1 MMLHIMLMF
10 AAVGACLH
18 AALGWLLAMNPL
30 LPMPTEMYKCAVG
43 LSGVLFGL
51 IVVDTHASGSH
62 PRSVLGLFKG
72 ARCGMSPECRSLRI
86 DGGSFATDGQ
96 GATDVSPYSTHD
108 RKILNLVCGQK
119 KVVGDTPR

>member
-1 MMLHIMLMF
+1 MRCSSLERQVGTVMMLYIMLMF

-18 AALGWLLAMNPL
+18 AALGWLLAFNPL

-51 IVVDTHASGSH
+51 IVVDTHTSGSH

-72 ARCGMSPECRSLRI
+72 AR
-86 DGGSFATDGQ
+86 
-96 GATDVSPYSTHD
+96 
-108 RKILNLVCGQK
+108 
-119 KVVGDTPR
+119 